1 MMTKYGAQNTGSTI
15 QTRARAGSGF
25 LLHVS
30 LAFCI
35 LLGMADRAYAIQ
47 RGVFPSDAPKSYR
60 AECGEC
66 HAAFAPDLLQVEAW
80 QRIMDGL
87 AQHFGVDASVDAKER
102 AEIGSFLAR
111 NAGHGLY
118 PMRHGDP
125 LRLTDTLWFHRR
137 HGTVKALFKDP
148 RVMSKANCSACH
160 AHGDE
165 GRYNEFTK
173 LPRKYLQ
180 ANYPLQ

>member
-1 MMTKYGAQNTGSTI
+1 MNKHDTQNADSTM
-15 QTRARAGSGF
+15 QTRPRAGAGI
-25 LLHVS
+25 LLRVS

-35 LLGMADRAYAIQ
+35 LLGVVDRAHAVQ
-47 RGVFPSDAPKSYR
+47 RGVFPADAPKSYR

-87 AQHFGVDASVDAKER
+87 GQHFGVDASVDAKER

-111 NAGHGLY
+111 NAGLGLN

-148 RVMSKANCSACH
+148 RVVSKANCSACH
-160 AHGDE
+160 AHADE
-165 GRYNEFTK
+165 GRYDEYTK

-180 ANYPLQ
+180 ANYPLR